1 VVHTYPAGVL
11 DIPRSARLAAWGSAW
26 LRGRAS
32 TAGVLRAV
40 SGDDE
45 PHTVSPDA
53 ALDAQPAD
61 LEALLTALREA
72 GVPGLRVVLPVPGD
86 PVGLPGPPGFNTLA
100 LEAGECVLTA
110 GGPALGA
117 VPEVVDF
124 GSDWEPGHT
133 VTWQLR
139 QVREQ
144 AVPPSAS
151 LGEAERAL
159 REGLLAATAALD
171 RLDVAALPPDA
182 AEQLRRMRQA
192 ELPTGA
198 LPAGTPPRSLQ
209 VLATAGRLRAVLSL
223 AARDDGAAV
232 NAYEA
237 GERARTIRELDA
249 VCRHAVV
256 AAVNTACAHLT

>member
-1 VVHTYPAGVL
+1 M
-11 DIPRSARLAAWGSAW
+11 
-26 LRGRAS
+26 
-32 TAGVLRAV
+32 
-40 SGDDE
+40 
-45 PHTVSPDA
+45 
-53 ALDAQPAD
+53 
-61 LEALLTALREA
+61 
-72 GVPGLRVVLPVPGD
+72 
-86 PVGLPGPPGFNTLA
+86 
-100 LEAGECVLTA
+100 LTA
-110 GGPALGA
+110 GGPAWGA

-139 QVREQ
+139 PVLKQ
-144 AVPPSAS
+144 AVFAEAS

-159 REGLLAATAALD
+159 REGLLEATSALD
-171 RLDVAALPPDA
+171 RLDVAALAPDA

-198 LPAGTPPRSLQ
+198 LPAGTPARCLQ

-223 AARDDGAAV
+223 AAESDGAAV

-256 AAVNTACAHLT
+256 AAVNTACAQLT

>member
-1 VVHTYPAGVL
+1 
-11 DIPRSARLAAWGSAW
+11 
-26 LRGRAS
+26 
-32 TAGVLRAV
+32 VLRAV

-45 PHTVSPDA
+45 PHVVAPDD
-53 ALDAQPAD
+53 ALGVAPTD
-61 LEALLTALREA
+61 LEGLLTALREA
-72 GVPGLRVVLPVPGD
+72 AVPALRVVLPVPGD
-86 PVGLPGPPGFNTLA
+86 PVGLPGPPAFNALA
-100 LEAGECVLTA
+100 LDAGECVLTVSGP
-110 GGPALGA
+110 GGPAWGA

-124 GSDWEPGHT
+124 GSEWEPGHT
-133 VTWQLR
+133 VTWQL
-139 QVREQ
+139 QPVTAPA
-144 AVPPSAS
+144 AVAVAS

-159 REGLLAATAALD
+159 KEGLLTATAALD

-182 AEQLRRMRQA
+182 AEQLRRMRRA

-223 AARDDGAAV
+223 AVQDDGAAV

-237 GERARTIRELDA
+237 GERARTLRELDA

-256 AAVNTACAHLT
+256 AAVNTACAQLT